1 MQVRHRR
8 PPRFGRPRPL
18 QASRPRYQRPCRY
31 EGSDRGRPFASFMAD
46 DVAGPDATRHPNRM
60 ICGQRL
66 GKHCHSPAQLRG
78 SSRLGDG
85 SVALECDRSCVVTSR
100 AFSFDRGGAAAMIAL
115 FAVGFLAA
123 CGGGN
128 GSAGGTLT
136 SGGTRTTPTRSTPSV
151 TAPTR
156 STPTVTAPTRSTP
169 TVTAP
174 TRSTATVTESQTT
187 TVVAVTPPPATTT
200 TTGATTTSGGVSPAA
215 AAAAAAAAASA
226 GRRIEQHAVG
236 LDRIR
241 NSRGGGPHR
250 RDRLVVAE
258 TLRPCEHEDAG
269 ARRSAGRPL
278 VCPT

>member
-31 EGSDRGRPFASFMAD
+31 EGSDRGRPFASFVAD
-46 DVAGPDATRHPNRM
+46 DVAGPDARPHPNTM
-60 ICGQRL
+60 ICVGRNR
-66 GKHCHSPAQLRG
+66 HDAVQLRG

-85 SVALECDRSCVVTSR
+85 SVGLECDRSCVVTRR
-100 AFSFDRGGAAAMIAL
+100 ANFSFDRCGAAAMIAL

-136 SGGTRTTPTRSTPSV
+136 SGGTRTTPTRSTPTV

-174 TRSTATVTESQTT
+174 TRSTPTVTESQTT
-187 TVVAVTPPPATTT
+187 TVVAVTPPPVTTT
-200 TTGATTTSGGVSPAA
+200 TSGATTTSGVSPAA
-215 AAAAAAAAASA
+215 VAAAAAASQNDDESSSTQWGWIA
-226 GRRIEQHAVG
+226 FAILAAAVLIGGIVWWWRRHSAQA
-236 LDRIR
+236 RTKTP
-241 NSRGGGPHR
+241 GPG
-250 RDRLVVAE
+250 DPPE
-258 TLRPCEHEDAG
+258 ESS
-269 ARRSAGRPL
+269 SALPG
-278 VCPT
+278 